1 MNKEQ
6 LCNIAKAMVE
16 KGKGILA
23 ADESTPTIG
32 KRLQSIGV
40 ESTYETRNEYRDM
53 LFTANN
59 MEKYISGVI
68 MFHETLK
75 QSTTC
80 RDKIPFVKL
89 LQDKGV
95 LPGIKVDMGA
105 KKLSGFSGEK
115 ITEGLDGLRERL
127 QEYYELGARFSKWR
141 AVITIGEGIPSDLCI
156 SANAH
161 ALARYASLCQ
171 EVNIVPIV
179 EPEVLMDGIHTIDRC
194 AQITDKT
201 LKAVFRELNNFNVML
216 EGIVLKPNMVISG
229 LQCEEQADIHQVSE
243 MTVQCLKA
251 NVPESVPGIAFLSGG
266 QTSDL
271 ATDHLNYM
279 NRNYLDSIPWNLT
292 FSYGRALQA
301 DALEG
306 WSGNNRDL
314 GQENLIKRAMCNGM
328 ATTGSY
334 SEGIAPVAISTV

>member
-1 MNKEQ
+1 MNNNQ
-6 LCNIAKAMVE
+6 LKTTAKSMVQ

-32 KRLQSIGV
+32 KRLQSVGV

-53 LFTANN
+53 LLTTNN
-59 MEKYISGVI
+59 IEKFISGVI
-68 MFHETLK
+68 MFDETIK
-75 QSTTC
+75 QSTAC
-80 RDKIPFVKL
+80 EDNIPFVKL
-89 LQDKGV
+89 LNDKGI

-105 KKLSGFSGEK
+105 KELAGFSGEK

-127 QEYYELGARFSKWR
+127 QEYYEVGARFAKWR
-141 AVITIGEGIPSDLCI
+141 AVITIGEEIPSDLCI
-156 SANAH
+156 STNAH

-171 EVNIVPIV
+171 EINIVPIV
-179 EPEVLMDGIHTIDRC
+179 EPEVLMDGMHTIDLC

-201 LKAVFRELNNFNVML
+201 LRNVFEELNNFNVLL

-229 LQCEEQADIHQVSE
+229 VDCEEQAGISQVSE
-243 MTVQCLKA
+243 MTVQCLK
-251 NVPESVPGIAFLSGG
+251 NTVPESVPGIAFLSGG

-271 ATDHLNYM
+271 ATAHLNCM
-279 NRNYLDSIPWNLT
+279 NKNYLESIPWNLT

-301 DALEG
+301 DALDG
-306 WSGNNRDL
+306 WRGNNRDL
-314 GQENLIKRAMCNGM
+314 GQEHLIKRAKFNSL

-334 SEGIAPVAISTV
+334 YEDLEMVEVE